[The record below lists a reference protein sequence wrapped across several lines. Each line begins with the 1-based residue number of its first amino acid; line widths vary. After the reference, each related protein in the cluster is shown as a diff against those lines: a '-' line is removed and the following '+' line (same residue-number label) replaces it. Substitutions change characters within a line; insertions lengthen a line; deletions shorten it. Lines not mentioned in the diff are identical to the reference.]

1 MGDYDVVNSIKI
13 IGTESQIIHIILKRN
28 EKININKKFVL
39 YASSE
44 DLDEIIYKN
53 VDSLIRQNTHIS
65 YKDEPLKKV
74 ENESIVRLKNKE
86 NNIEYIGLSK
96 GGKIMKITPILYNN
110 IFVKSENILAFNDGI
125 ELLKDKDV
133 DLRISKLIQRNNI
146 QFGFRDLI
154 ETYLFNT
161 SDFCL
166 VKSKLNSNSQ
176 IPKDPES
183 LSLLNISSYIND
195 FAFISGKKNL
205 IEKRLGEN
213 ETMTIMANS
222 LVAFEQSVTFN
233 NIRKTEKNNKYVNNL
248 NDILVE
254 GPGLIIFE
262 LADRKIPMTNPFG
275 NRIFI
280 LLTVFLFLIEIIAQ
294 YFIHFNLRE

>member
-1 MGDYDVVNSIKI
+1 MGDNEGTNSFKI

-28 EKININKKFVL
+28 EKININKNFLL

-96 GGKIMKITPILYNN
+96 GGKIMKITPILYKN
-110 IFVKSENILAFNDGI
+110 IFVRSENILAFNDGI
-125 ELLKDKDV
+125 ELLKEKDV
-133 DLRISKLIQRNNI
+133 DLKISKLIQRNNI
-146 QFGFRDLI
+146 QFGFKDLI
-154 ETYLFNT
+154 EMYLFNI

-195 FAFISGKKNL
+195 FVFISGNKNL

-233 NIRKTEKNNKYVNNL
+233 NIRKTENNNKYVNNL

-262 LADRKIPMTNPFG
+262 LADRKIPMTNLLG

-280 LLTVFLFLIEIIAQ
+280 ILTVVLFLIEIIAQ
-294 YFIHFNLRE
+294 FFIHFNLRE

>member
-1 MGDYDVVNSIKI
+1 MADYDLTSTIKI
-13 IGTESQIIHIILKRN
+13 IGIESQTIHIILKKN
-28 EKININKKFVL
+28 EKININKNYIL

-53 VDSLIRQNTHIS
+53 VDSLIRRNTEIS
-65 YKDEPLKKV
+65 SKDQPLKKV

-96 GGKIMKITPILYNN
+96 GGKIFKISPILYSNLY
-110 IFVKSENILAFNDGI
+110 VKLENILAFNDGI
-125 ELLKDKDV
+125 ELLKDKDI
-133 DLRISKLIQRNNI
+133 DFKMNKLIQRNNI
-146 QFGFRDLI
+146 QFGLKDLM
-154 ETYLFNT
+154 EMYLFNK
-161 SDFCL
+161 SEYCL
-166 VKSKLNSNSQ
+166 IKSKLSSNSQ

-195 FAFISGKKNL
+195 FVYISGKNNL

-213 ETMTIMANS
+213 ETMVIMANG
-222 LVAFEQSVTFN
+222 LIAFEQSITFN
-233 NIRKTEKNNKYVNNL
+233 NVRKTEKNNKYVNSL
-248 NDILVE
+248 NDVIVE

-262 LADRKIPMTNPFG
+262 LAERKLPMTNPMG

-280 LLTVFLFLIEIIAQ
+280 ILIVILFIVEILGQIFVH
-294 YFIHFNLRE
+294 YNLRP

>member
-1 MGDYDVVNSIKI
+1 MADYEMTSTIKI
-13 IGTESQIIHIILKRN
+13 IGTESQTLHIILKKN
-28 EKININKKFVL
+28 EKININKNYIL

-44 DLDEIIYKN
+44 DLDEIVYKN
-53 VDSLIRQNTHIS
+53 VDSLIRQNTQS
-65 YKDEPLKKV
+65 SKDQPLKKV

-96 GGKIMKITPILYNN
+96 GGKILKITPILYSNLY
-110 IFVKSENILAFNDGI
+110 VKMENILAFNDGI
-125 ELLKDKDV
+125 ELLKDKDI
-133 DLRISKLIQRNNI
+133 DLKMNKLIQRNNI
-146 QFGFRDLI
+146 QFGLKDLMDM
-154 ETYLFNT
+154 YLFNK
-161 SDFCL
+161 SEFCL
-166 VKSKLNSNSQ
+166 VKSKLSSNSQ

-195 FAFISGKKNL
+195 FAYISGKKNL

-213 ETMTIMANS
+213 ETMAIMANS
-222 LVAFEQSVTFN
+222 LVAFEQSITFN

-248 NDILVE
+248 NDIIVE

-262 LADRKIPMTNPFG
+262 LGERKMPMSNPMG

-280 LLTVFLFLIEIIAQ
+280 ILTVVLFLVEILAQ
-294 YFIHFNLRE
+294 IFVHYNLRP